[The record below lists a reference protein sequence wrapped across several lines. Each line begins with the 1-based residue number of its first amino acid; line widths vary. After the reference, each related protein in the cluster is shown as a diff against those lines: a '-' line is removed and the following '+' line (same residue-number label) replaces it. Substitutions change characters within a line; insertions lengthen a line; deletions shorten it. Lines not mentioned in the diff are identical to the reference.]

1 MSTFLFFLESFIVFP
16 PSCSVLCAAIT
27 NSIYLSSLSL
37 KPIHVIN
44 PTSHPSLNL
53 EGHTS
58 DFRVH
63 GFSHFGLLMKWNRI
77 VRGPLRLA
85 SSSLH
90 DITQAHA

>member
-16 PSCSVLCAAIT
+16 PQLFCFVCSHHQF
-27 NSIYLSSLSL
+27 YLSSLSL

-53 EGHTS
+53 EGHAS